1 MVVGVGIWGSW
12 FDLAVT
18 VSGDRRSFIYIE
30 RMVVYQRDDA
40 RRLRE
45 HKEAQHAGA
54 QPADRSHERHGIRI
68 TPATSYAR
76 PPQSV
81 CGKHVTERNYFSPA
95 SEDMRRR
102 RPAGLVAHFDLD
114 GRMHDP
120 EAAGAQPAC
129 DEAQGPKNW

>member
-1 MVVGVGIWGSW
+1 M
-12 FDLAVT
+12 AVT

-45 HKEAQHAGA
+45 HKEASTQARSQQIVRTNVMGFELL
-54 QPADRSHERHGIRI
+54 PA
-68 TPATSYAR
+68 ASYAS

-95 SEDMRRR
+95 SVDMRRR
-102 RPAGLVAHFDLD
+102 QPAGLGGPGTGVDQFD
-114 GRMHDP
+114 
-120 EAAGAQPAC
+120 C
-129 DEAQGPKNW
+129 DEAQVPRN